1 MINNHLSDLC
11 EMRGVRDLGCELRT
25 IRIAILSVAFNRE
38 QLEAFQRL
46 FEACFLFSKPM
57 KLRSLPKIYLVSL
70 VILYKYY
77 EADTETD

>member
-46 FEACFLFSKPM
+46 FEACLLFSKPM
-57 KLRSLPKIYLVSL
+57 KLRSLSKIYLFSL